1 MIDPTR
7 YHVVIEFSDGTY
19 ENTVTTYSPQRAY
32 QLAVQD
38 ARMASTCKT
47 FYGAVLKHTETPITE

>member
-1 MIDPTR
+1 MIAAQR
-7 YHVVIEFSDGTY
+7 YRVTIEFTDGTY

-38 ARMASTCKT
+38 ARMAGAGPT
-47 FYGAVLKHTETPITE
+47 FYGAVLKHTETPVTE